1 MPDIKASIVKNY
13 LIIMTQRKKRILQHK
28 NIYQTKHWNYLF
40 SPYMSTCLKYAKAR
54 KPPSK
59 IIKVHGYQSH
69 LLTINLGF
77 EIMYSIDWSLRSLS
91 LSLSLSFQF
100 LSPSHFYLTLQY
112 HENFAVKMSRY
123 FDFFLKAVSGE
134 PQQMGRRCNLNVLPS
149 FFPLLQRL

>member
-1 MPDIKASIVKNY
+1 MKYYFIF
-13 LIIMTQRKKRILQHK
+13 MTQQKRILPHK
-28 NIYQTKHWNYLF
+28 NIYRTQHWNYLF
-40 SPYMSTCLKYAKAR
+40 SPYMSACLKYSKAR

-59 IIKVHGYQSH
+59 IIKVHRYQSH

-77 EIMYSIDWSLRSLS
+77 EIMYSIDWSFGSLFITLS
-91 LSLSLSFQF
+91 LSLS

-149 FFPLLQRL
+149 FFPLLPRL